1 MGTVRKLPPPSE
13 PESLEAVVAAAI
25 ASMHWLTDA
34 DRGMAELAMVYAR
47 RIDAAADDKSA
58 GYLGQNLSGV
68 LRALGG
74 APAERKALGV
84 EEAVRGKLAELRA
97 ARGKR

>member
-1 MGTVRKLPPPSE
+1 MGTVHPLEPPKGV
-13 PESLEAVVAAAI
+13 LGAVTAALGAMTWLGPADQGMVA
-25 ASMHWLTDA
+25 
-34 DRGMAELAMVYAR
+34 LALDYAR
-47 RIDAAADDKSA
+47 RIDAAQDDKAA

-84 EEAVRGKLAELRA
+84 EEQVAGK
-97 ARGKR
+97 

>member
-1 MGTVRKLPPPSE
+1 MAAMPWLGPADQGMVALA
-13 PESLEAVVAAAI
+13 LE
-25 ASMHWLTDA
+25 
-34 DRGMAELAMVYAR
+34 YAR
-47 RIDAAADDKSA
+47 RIDEADDAKGV

-84 EEAVRGKLAELRA
+84 EEQVAGRLAQLRA
-97 ARGKR
+97 GRS

>member
-1 MGTVRKLPPPSE
+1 MGTVRRIKPPTGVLGAVTAAVEAMPWLGPSD
-13 PESLEAVVAAAI
+13 LGMVA
-25 ASMHWLTDA
+25 
-34 DRGMAELAMVYAR
+34 LALDYAR
-47 RIDAAADDKSA
+47 RIDAAEDDKAA

-84 EEAVRGKLAELRA
+84 DAQVQGKLASLRA
-97 ARGKR
+97 ARR

>member
-1 MGTVRKLPPPSE
+1 MGTVTRFPPSE
-13 PESLEAVVAAAI
+13 PPEGVLGAVEAAVAAMA
-25 ASMHWLTDA
+25 WLTASD
-34 DRGMAELAMVYAR
+34 GAMVALALDYAR
-47 RIDAAADDKSA
+47 RIDAATDDKSA

-84 EEAVRGKLAELRA
+84 EEQVRGKLAELRA
-97 ARGKR
+97 ARR